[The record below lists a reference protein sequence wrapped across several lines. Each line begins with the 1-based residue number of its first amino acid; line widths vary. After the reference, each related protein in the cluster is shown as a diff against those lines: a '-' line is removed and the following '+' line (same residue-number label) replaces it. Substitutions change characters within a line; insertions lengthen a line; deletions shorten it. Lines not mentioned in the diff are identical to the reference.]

1 MKSFHMDEIKKPI
14 LYNGYLLSDNLSVIR
29 RIAYESL
36 TEVYELSNGEY
47 LYLFTHLTS
56 SDIKNNSDS
65 LIQISVGSDSYIAH
79 FDKHYSRSRLSKILE
94 SLTTLKGFSAVAG
107 MEQLKQLLLH
117 DVIGPLQQPER
128 YKRFKVPI
136 PSGVLLFGPP
146 GCGKTFIVRKLAEEI
161 NYNFVEI
168 KHSDITSS
176 YVHGTV
182 DKVSRLFEM
191 ARAKAPSI
199 VFIDEIDGLVP
210 RRESLSSSQGHKQ
223 EEINELLM
231 WLNDAGKQGILV
243 VAATNQPQL
252 VDQALLRP
260 GRMDIQIYVSPPDF
274 EARQQLLRM
283 FLDERPLGDIDFIEL
298 AKQTENY
305 TSADLEYIANE
316 SAREALISGF
326 DTIEQYIIEKVISE
340 TPPSISEEDLIRYEQ
355 HKNKQRF

>member
-1 MKSFHMDEIKKPI
+1 MDEIKKPI
-14 LYNGYLLSDNLSVIR
+14 LYNGYSISDGISIKR

-36 TEVYELSNGEY
+36 TDIYELSDGKY
-47 LYLFTHLTS
+47 LYLFTHLS
-56 SDIKNNSDS
+56 DSDIKGDS
-65 LIQISVGSDSYIAH
+65 SNLKRLYVGHDAYLIHIDE
-79 FDKHYSRSRLSKILE
+79 HYSRPRLSKLIE
-94 SLTTLKGFSAVAG
+94 SLTTLKGFNAVAG
-107 MEQLKQLLLH
+107 MSELKQVLLH

-128 YKRFKVPI
+128 YKKFKVPI

-161 NYNFVEI
+161 KYNFVEI

-176 YVHGTV
+176 YIHGTV
-182 DKVSRLFEM
+182 DKVSRLFEI

-210 RRESLSSSQGHKQ
+210 RRETLSSSQGYKQ

-260 GRMDIQIYVSPPDF
+260 GRMDIQIYVSPPDLA
-274 EARQQLLRM
+274 ARQQLLRL
-283 FLDERPLGDIDFIEL
+283 FLDERPLGDIDFNEL
-298 AKQTENY
+298 ARRTENY

-316 SAREALISGF
+316 SAREALIGGYN
-326 DTIEQYIIEKVISE
+326 TINQDIIEKVISE
-340 TPPSISEEDLIRYEQ
+340 TPSSIPEEDLTRYEQ
-355 HKNKQRF
+355 YKSRQRF